1 MKNILKHGII
11 ILMLLVLAIPMS
23 GCAWLFGNEVHG
35 GRIRISRDTVEELP
49 QKTDS
54 TKVKIIVGPPK
65 DEVIKEEEQDNG

>member
-11 ILMLLVLAIPMS
+11 ILMLLFLAIPMG

-35 GRIRISRDTVEELP
+35 GRIRISRDTVEEVP

-65 DEVIKEEEQDNG
+65 EEVKEEEQNNG